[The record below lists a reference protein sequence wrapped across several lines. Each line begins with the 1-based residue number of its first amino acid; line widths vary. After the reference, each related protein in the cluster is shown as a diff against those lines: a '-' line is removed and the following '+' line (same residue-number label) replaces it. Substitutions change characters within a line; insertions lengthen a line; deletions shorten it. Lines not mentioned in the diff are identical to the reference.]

1 MQRFR
6 NIMATALAAL
16 VAFFPISG
24 LIGCAPSNNYIAAFR
39 GPEIDVKAYGAKGDY
54 NSGTGTGTDDTT
66 AIQDAITAAVA
77 DKNRVVKFPA
87 GEYLVTGTITIPGGV
102 MLVGPGSQGS
112 NEAYGTTIIHK
123 STADLFVWNGT
134 AGSGTQGTG
143 GGMKNMLIVKGD
155 TYSGGDAIKL
165 LATDGTQRPGEM
177 IFENVLVYGV
187 GTGLW
192 ARGLHL
198 DGSLAS
204 TPGSAGVRSVVL
216 HKFRAADCTT
226 AYEYIKLNNAVH
238 FTGTHVQVDQGDG
251 TGTVGM
257 TINGNEADNINLV
270 GAIVNG
276 TLSISGTSAIN
287 LNVQGRVSTLSCV
300 NANAKG
306 TLAIASTANP
316 TNTAK
321 ELVILSNKSP
331 RFFAQYSANATNA
344 TGDGTV
350 YTLVPDSEAYDYAA
364 GYNNATG
371 IFTAPVAGVY
381 HFDVQTTIGN
391 LGSAHNAVEL
401 NLIKNG
407 ATTVQSVV
415 LDPWGISNTSN
426 NASVQLSRDIE
437 LAQADTIKATVTVL
451 NSTKTV
457 TVFGNATLGY
467 TTFGGHVVN

>member
-1 MQRFR
+1 MKRFR
-6 NIMATALAAL
+6 ALVTMALAAL
-16 VAFFPISG
+16 VAFYPVAG

-123 STADLFVWNGT
+123 STGDLFVWNGT

-143 GGMKNMLIVKGD
+143 GGIKNMLIVKGD

-177 IFENVLVYGV
+177 VFENVLVYGV

-192 ARGLHL
+192 ARGFHL
-198 DGSLAS
+198 DGSLA
-204 TPGSAGVRSVVL
+204 TTAGSAGVRSVVL
-216 HKFRAADCTT
+216 TKFRAADCST
-226 AYEYIKLNNAVH
+226 AYEYVKLNNAVH
-238 FTGTHVQVDQGDG
+238 FTATHLQIDQGDG

-257 TINGNEADNINLV
+257 TINGDQADNINLV

-276 TLSISGTSAIN
+276 TLSVSGTSAIN

-316 TNTAK
+316 VNTAK
-321 ELVILSNKSP
+321 ELVMLSNKSP
-331 RFFAQYSANATNA
+331 RFHAQYSANATNA

-350 YTLVPDSEAYDYAA
+350 FTLVPDTEAYDYSA
-364 GYNNATG
+364 GFDTATG
-371 IFTAPVAGVY
+371 VFTAPVAGVY
-381 HFDVQTTIGN
+381 HFDAQTTIGN
-391 LGSAHNAVEL
+391 LGAAHNAAEL

-415 LDPWGISNTSN
+415 FDPWGLSNTSN
-426 NASVQLSRDIE
+426 NASIHLGRDIE
-437 LAQADTIKATVTVL
+437 LAQADTVKVTITVL

-467 TTFGGHVVN
+467 TTVSGHIVN